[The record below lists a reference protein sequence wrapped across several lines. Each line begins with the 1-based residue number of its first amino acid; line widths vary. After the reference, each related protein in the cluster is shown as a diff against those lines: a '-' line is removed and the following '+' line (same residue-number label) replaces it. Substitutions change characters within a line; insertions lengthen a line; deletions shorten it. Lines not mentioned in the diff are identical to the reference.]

1 MKKPAFTLIELLVV
15 IVIIGILATIG
26 ISQFAK
32 YNEKARLAK
41 ATHFDRLVDRT
52 LMYNVENPLIGRWDM
67 ITGSGTT
74 ITDTSGN
81 DNSLLLVNGAVWDT
95 DTPNET
101 GFSVHMPVT
110 TSSPWPTIGNAG
122 YQLNNITSLAGNDDK
137 SFAIATWLK
146 IESYPLTGYSTPISL
161 ITGTNTGGG
170 MFLFPA
176 GNGHVWARESLS
188 EENLSASF
196 SDSTFTIGRWH
207 HVIIDVSSKGIRLFV
222 DGDLVTESTP
232 ESDFDGVDINQT
244 YYFNFGTASN
254 SADFKI
260 YRPRIYKSSIADMEA
275 L

>member
-1 MKKPAFTLIELLVV
+1 
-15 IVIIGILATIG
+15 
-26 ISQFAK
+26 
-32 YNEKARLAK
+32 
-41 ATHFDRLVDRT
+41 
-52 LMYNVENPLIGRWDM
+52 
-67 ITGSGTT
+67 
-74 ITDTSGN
+74 
-81 DNSLLLVNGAVWDT
+81 
-95 DTPNET
+95 
-101 GFSVHMPVT
+101 
-110 TSSPWPTIGNAG
+110 
-122 YQLNNITSLAGNDDK
+122 
-137 SFAIATWLK
+137 
-146 IESYPLTGYSTPISL
+146 
-161 ITGTNTGGG
+161 